1 MKKRLN
7 HYVLNRVKYFL
18 NSVYNKILYIK
29 YIKHMNIFFTYTFL
43 IAAVASGTASNI
55 LAKEAEGFSKIVPS
69 LMSALTIV
77 LCMYC
82 LSQVMKTISAGY
94 TYATFAGLCIIA
106 TTVLG
111 ILRFNQWP
119 NFYAFIGLILII
131 IGVILV
137 NLLGQN

>member
-1 MKKRLN
+1 M
-7 HYVLNRVKYFL
+7 
-18 NSVYNKILYIK
+18 S
-29 YIKHMNIFFTYTFL
+29 IFFTYTFL
-43 IAAVASGTASNI
+43 IAAVVFGTASNI
-55 LAKEAEGFSKIVPS
+55 FAKEAEGFSKIIPS

-94 TYATFAGLCIIA
+94 TYATFAGFCILA
-106 TTVLG
+106 TIVLG

-119 NFYAFIGLILII
+119 NFYAFIGLIFII

-137 NLLGQN
+137 NLLGKN